1 MLIPLILATIA
12 AIFSASTNHID
23 KYLISKVI
31 KNADYR
37 ALALSSTIIAGG
49 VMALIYLPICNFNLP
64 SILLLLFNSALYAT
78 ATIVYFLALNRDD
91 TTIIAILFQ
100 LIPVFMLFISPLVL
114 DNQHIS
120 PPTTNWQRHHYICS
134 HYRHLRT

>member
-1 MLIPLILATIA
+1 MFIPLILATIA

-49 VMALIYLPICNFNLP
+49 VMTLIYLPICNFNPSFDLP

-78 ATIVYFLALNRDD
+78 ATIVYFFS
-91 TTIIAILFQ
+91 T
-100 LIPVFMLFISPLVL
+100 
-114 DNQHIS
+114 
-120 PPTTNWQRHHYICS
+120 
-134 HYRHLRT
+134 